1 MDNTK
6 LVKKST
12 LQAKDYFDYEK
23 LRLAGTGFLPCGYKE
38 DGEDIL
44 FTYDMEGMKPLKE
57 ILEEPKEQQYHLLI
71 NFAMLEKAYM
81 EYQIPVT
88 LDELYY
94 DENYLV
100 YVRDRDLY
108 EEGKKGKKED
118 FLVIYKSFAG
128 GILSRRYTVE
138 QILESGL
145 SILKNERGFQKIYQC
160 DSVEAVKEELAERKR
175 ELKEKTE
182 RTKRLVSKR
191 SFRIWRAVAVAAVI
205 LACGFGAYTVY
216 SAEFIIP
223 KQEAVIGASQKYIMN
238 DFIGCIDMLEGLKPE
253 EMDPGT
259 KYILAVSYAKSES
272 LKQEEIASIVER
284 LSPETSERELDYWIY
299 LGRRDLG
306 AAENIAMALS
316 DDKLLVYA
324 YMKEADILESDTS
337 MDGTEKKQRLDTLE
351 QEITKL
357 GAKYETEEAEE

>member
-1 MDNTK
+1 MDHTT
-6 LVKKST
+6 LIKKST
-12 LQAKDYFDYEK
+12 LHAKDYFDFEK
-23 LRLAGTGFLPCGYKE
+23 LRMAGTGFLSCEYTE
-38 DGEDIL
+38 EGEELL

-71 NFAMLEKAYM
+71 NFAMLENAYI
-81 EYQIPVT
+81 EYQISFT
-88 LDELYY
+88 MDELYY

-100 YVRDRDLY
+100 YVRERDLY
-108 EEGKKGKKED
+108 AEGKKGEKEE
-118 FLVIYKSFAG
+118 FLAIYKSFAG
-128 GILSRRYTVE
+128 GILSRKYSVE

-145 SILKNERGFQKIYQC
+145 SILKNERGFQRIYQC
-160 DSVEAVKEELAERKR
+160 DSTKAVKEELAGRKK
-175 ELKEKTE
+175 ELKEKTA
-182 RTKRLVSKR
+182 RTKKLVSRR
-191 SFRIWRAVAVAAVI
+191 SFWMWRAVAAAAVI
-205 LACGFGAYTVY
+205 LSCGFGAYTVY
-216 SAEFIIP
+216 SAEFLIP
-223 KQEAVIGASQKYIMN
+223 KQKAVIGASQKYIVN
-238 DFIGCIDMLEGLKPE
+238 DFIGCIDMLEELKPE
-253 EMDPGT
+253 EMDAGT

-299 LGRRDLG
+299 LGRRDLA
-306 AAENIAMALS
+306 AAENTAMALS

-357 GAKYETEEAEE
+357 GAKYETEEEEE